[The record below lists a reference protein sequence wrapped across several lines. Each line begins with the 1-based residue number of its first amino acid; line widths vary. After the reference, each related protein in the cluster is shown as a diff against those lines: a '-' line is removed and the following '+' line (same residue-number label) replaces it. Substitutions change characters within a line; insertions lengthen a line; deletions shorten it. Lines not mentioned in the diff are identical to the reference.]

1 MYKKVLSQ
9 KLYLPKSYIYLN
21 YIYREH
27 KCMNMYWMRT
37 SCLKS
42 YTCES
47 VLSENQP
54 RHKVR
59 SQYEYQALY
68 FQHRETSRVSLL
80 QFILSELIISKFL
93 FVYIFE
99 CWTKDTTQLYAKSF
113 RLLMRKYKA
122 MDDSSGFS
130 MTSLHCFVVPFF

>member
-1 MYKKVLSQ
+1 MYEKVLSQ
-9 KLYLPKSYIYLN
+9 NLYLPKRYIYIN

-54 RHKVR
+54 RLGHNGVKIGEDIATGFGVINLTDR
-59 SQYEYQALY
+59 RRGWFSDKSLSQ
-68 FQHRETSRVSLL
+68 V
-80 QFILSELIISKFL
+80 
-93 FVYIFE
+93 
-99 CWTKDTTQLYAKSF
+99 
-113 RLLMRKYKA
+113 
-122 MDDSSGFS
+122 
-130 MTSLHCFVVPFF
+130 